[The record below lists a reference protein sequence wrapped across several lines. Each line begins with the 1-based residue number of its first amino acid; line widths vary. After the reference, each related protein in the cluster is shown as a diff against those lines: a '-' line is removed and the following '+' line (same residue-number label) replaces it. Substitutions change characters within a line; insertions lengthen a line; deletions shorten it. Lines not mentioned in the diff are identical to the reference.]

1 MTGRNRSI
9 AGGVAFIAAGVAFAV
24 LGGSGPRA
32 YLPIGLALAFIG
44 ILFILRNPSS
54 GGGR

>member
-1 MTGRNRSI
+1 MTGRSRSI